1 MDTGTAE
8 NPHRNQSAYV
18 VYGRDLYQ
26 APYTS
31 KKIHNHCSNQFAIY

>member
-8 NPHRNQSAYV
+8 NTQESAYA
-18 VYGRDLYQ
+18 VYCRDVYQ

-31 KKIHNHCSNQFAIY
+31 KKIHNHCSKQFAIY

>member
-8 NPHRNQSAYV
+8 NPHRNKSAYT

-26 APYTS
+26 ALHTS
-31 KKIHNHCSNQFAIY
+31 KKIHNHCSNQFAIS